1 MTAKLILGLLAGG
14 LALTGCVKLT
24 GKAPPQLLNLTSS
37 ISLPANEVRA
47 ITAGESIQIM
57 VPTTPQA
64 YANNRVAVA
73 DGPVSL
79 SYVKD
84 AVWVEPPARL
94 FQRLLAETV
103 AAKTGKTVLDV
114 RQVPV
119 EPALQLGGQI
129 KAFGIDARAS
139 DAVIIYDATFS
150 RAKGKGLETR
160 RFEAHVPVSQIT
172 AMASGNALNQAANK
186 VAGDVAE
193 WIRGK

>member
-1 MTAKLILGLLAGG
+1 MKTKLILGLVVWSLT
-14 LALTGCVKLT
+14 LTGCVKLT

-37 ISLPANEVRA
+37 LSLPANEVRA
-47 ITAGESIQIM
+47 ITASESIQIT

-79 SYVKD
+79 AYVKD

-103 AAKTGKTVLDV
+103 AAKTGKIVLDV

-129 KAFGIDARAS
+129 KVFGIDARAS